1 MDKADSDFL
10 HQLFREN
17 NELRAKFNALQ
28 RELYNKAVQNET
40 MEEEIRQLKLR
51 LEEGKTTPSRPTTQG
66 GHVRKGARIT
76 NDSVASPSTPNAAK
90 DLSEALFTLERKS
103 AELKQVREDLAKN
116 QSMYEEEVAKTEDL
130 KRQMT
135 DVQEELHDLRQ
146 FRATA
151 LKDAENAAKKEVQV
165 AVPDDIMDLQEKLE
179 DANATIHQQKRQIV
193 DIAADANRRHNE
205 QQNQLQGV
213 EALIEGIRREYDE
226 FIEVTKLENEAYQ
239 KVQQEEYERLR
250 DEYEN
255 HKREQFE
262 DKKRLMTEYQGLL
275 YSMQGQFDEYRMTA
289 EFLFNAE
296 VAKLEDELSSQA
308 ARYEQEIMYVIQAK
322 DKFYADMMVA
332 KDAKIMNLIEGSD
345 LQNLMQKHEMDME
358 NIRKEHA
365 REIERVKSDQE
376 SEQKHLVSLLQRQNV
391 SLESKCDKLQTHL
404 KSLETRIKDL
414 MATIEVKNKM
424 ISDREE
430 ARLRAETD
438 NQRKLDDMTARIN
451 VLAQEKEHLRH
462 KVIRLALDA
471 KGEGHNSIENMLKR
485 ISRETNE
492 LRFDYEGMSVKYDS
506 MLSENQLLSKR
517 LKEREKFVDFL
528 EKEVARRTEEFQ
540 NMTRTFEDFL
550 AARAR
555 QSRRERAKRLM
566 KLHGSLKCALLIG
579 FAKTEQCQSGVA
591 LEDEGVWTKSQQEG
605 VPPGY
610 MDAKG
615 LLKARVPEREGASL
629 SAVHMPLEVE
639 KETRKAELER
649 GYAYLRRFKTLSRAF
664 ATGDFRIIPNGEPT
678 TSTEGMP
685 GTWQKTALY
694 AKLEDA
700 NITLARLYKEPPRE
714 DVTKQLPHPKPL
726 VYIPEGDPNAVARPQ
741 VKDPKVLKIYDDAE
755 RGAAPPKKRPKSGE
769 IKTLQKL
776 FAGKEIRHQLNGL
789 KIFSKYLEDMVK
801 NKVRRNINIE
811 NKAFSSWIGY
821 NEHSSF
827 IFSQLGYVYDSI
839 TRHFIPQELP
849 EGDNRLQFA
858 YQEVQFQRWKK
869 EGPPGPNDDW
879 LNFTCA
885 TVSVCSIIGSKFQAD
900 AGSDI
905 VARLK
910 SLNTDSNGDLTKHH
924 QTLGL
929 TRDATDTSI
938 KNIQWMYSILQ
949 REDPKGLPMYLH
961 AVAEIAQA
969 RNSNDLQELVVVE
982 RSKGIPY
989 EAEVQAAYAMF
1000 GLVKDASDDMVIIA
1014 YARAATNQPQKEREL
1029 KEALKSIA
1037 IARDS
1042 SVLQHFLETGQ
1053 HFVQEAAPMG
1063 VSVKDLPAGMQNI
1076 GNTCYLNSLLQ
1087 LYFTIR
1093 PLRDAV
1099 IDFKPEIF
1107 SGEQEQKR
1115 QRSAEFVQ
1123 QLQSLFTDLIWTD
1136 TASVEPPKRLAEIA
1150 LNNENLFGQ
1159 QQDIGESMDN
1169 ILDLLETALVAFD
1182 VQTNLVKR
1190 LFFGKTKQTLRYSN
1204 PTGEPNTSCKSEEF
1218 SHLIV
1223 EVKEDLYTALDA
1235 YFETTQVDLEGKEAQ
1250 KELFILEAP
1259 PILTVQIRRVK
1270 YDREKKQAYKSNEYL
1285 RYHKTIYLDRYHAEC
1300 REGRVGNHVLG
1311 DNPMEHDGD
1320 NDPTAQDDGVS
1331 GQATMLPNQ
1340 ENGLQTDIGEVTSSA
1355 DMNQLEYKLHAV
1367 FIHLGEAS
1375 FGHYWI
1381 YIYDE
1386 ENDRWLKFDDS
1397 VVSKVSESD
1406 VFSDTTGSTANAY
1419 ALIYVKVTDA
1429 KQILNAYARSPKMR
1443 AHYLE
1448 RFSGVSSPR

>member
-40 MEEEIRQLKLR
+40 MEDEIRQLKLR

-103 AELKQVREDLAKN
+103 AELKQVREDLAKT

-179 DANATIHQQKRQIV
+179 DANATIQQQKRQIM

-226 FIEVTKLENEAYQ
+226 FIEVTKLENESYQ
-239 KVQQEEYERLR
+239 KMQQEEYERLR

-391 SLESKCDKLQTHL
+391 SLESKCDKLQAHL

-424 ISDREE
+424 IADREE

-555 QSRRERAKRLM
+555 QSRRDRAKRLM
-566 KLHGSLKCALLIG
+566 KLHGVTLD
-579 FAKTEQCQSGVA
+579 
-591 LEDEGVWTKSQQEG
+591 DEGAWTKSQQEG

-615 LLKARVPEREGASL
+615 LLKARVPEKEGASL
-629 SAVHMPLEVE
+629 SALHIPPEVE

-700 NITLARLYKEPPRE
+700 NVTLARLYKEPPRE
-714 DVTKQLPHPKPL
+714 EVTKQLPHPKPL
-726 VYIPEGDPNAVARPQ
+726 VYIPEGDPTAVAR
-741 VKDPKVLKIYDDAE
+741 
-755 RGAAPPKKRPKSGE
+755 
-769 IKTLQKL
+769 
-776 FAGKEIRHQLNGL
+776 LNGL

-801 NKVRRNINIE
+801 NKVRRNINVE
-811 NKAFSSWIGY
+811 NRAFSSWIGY

-827 IFSQLGYVYDSI
+827 IFSQLGYMYDSI

-869 EGPPGPNDDW
+869 EGPPGSNDDW

-885 TVSVCSIIGSKFQAD
+885 TVSICSLIGSKFQAD

-910 SLNTDSNGDLTKHH
+910 SLNADSNGDLTKHH

-949 REDPKGLPMYLH
+949 REDPKGLPTYLH

-1014 YARAATNQPQKEREL
+1014 YARSATNQLQKEREL

-1053 HFVQEAAPMG
+1053 HFVQDAAPMDIG
-1063 VSVKDLPAGMQNI
+1063 VTDLPAGMQNI

-1099 IDFKPEIF
+1099 IDFKSETF
-1107 SGEQEQKR
+1107 NGEQEQKR

-1123 QLQSLFTDLIWTD
+1123 QLQRLFTDLIWTD

-1159 QQDIGESMDN
+1159 QQDISESMDN
-1169 ILDLLETALVAFD
+1169 ILDLLETVLVPAE

-1204 PTGEPNTSCKSEEF
+1204 PTGEPNTSYKSEEF

-1259 PILTVQIRRVK
+1259 PVLTVQIRRVK
-1270 YDREKKQAYKSNEYL
+1270 YDREKNQAYKSNDYL

-1300 REGRVGNHVLG
+1300 REGRGSDHVLG
-1311 DNPMEHDGD
+1311 DHSTKLDGD
-1320 NDPTAQDDGVS
+1320 SDPTTQDDGVS
-1331 GQATMLPNQ
+1331 GKDTMLTDE
-1340 ENGLQTDIGEVTSSA
+1340 ENGLPTDIGEVASSA
-1355 DMNQLEYKLHAV
+1355 DMKQLEYKLHAV

-1375 FGHYWI
+1375 FGHYWT

-1419 ALIYVKVTDA
+1419 ALIYVKATDA

-1448 RFSGVSSPR
+1448 RFSGVSSP